1 MSARERAAVNG
12 TARARSAAIGCLIGV
27 AVTHA
32 VEVGPKFD
40 EAPYL
45 GVLFSLAIGGSLLLA
60 LLLATPR
67 PPRLAWTAAGGLALA
82 LMAGYVVSRTAG
94 VPQLDSHVGH
104 WRDAAGTASLVFEAV
119 LIGLAS
125 VRVQPLALRL
135 APAAVFLAFGVLGG
149 AATAGQVGGHDG
161 HSGDSG
167 ATHADGDG
175 TAGHEAAGHSGGTGA
190 GGEAHPPG
198 HVNDPFPLAS
208 PEQRAELRDHLT
220 RARETVKSRFPTF
233 DAARAAGY
241 VFAPRSFDKQKDHD
255 YWHLSRTD
263 YMSDSTYVDPTMPE
277 TLMYWKNPGGEPQ
290 LLAFV
295 YRVPRSEPNPPLG
308 GPIVSWH
315 LHTSNG
321 RLGKLKM
328 THVWLVDGVRD
339 SFQHEVPRQVLERE
353 RGLRL
358 PKDGTGAGV

>member
-1 MSARERAAVNG
+1 MSARERVAARG
-12 TARARSAAIGCLIGV
+12 IARARVAAIGCLVGV

-45 GVLFSLAIGGSLLLA
+45 GVLFSLAIAGSLLLA
-60 LLLATPR
+60 AAMATAR
-67 PPRLAWTAAGGLALA
+67 PPRLAWTAAGGLAAA
-82 LMAGYVVSRTAG
+82 LMIGYFVSRTAG
-94 VPQLDSHVGH
+94 VPQLGSHVGH
-104 WRDAAGTASLVFEAV
+104 WRDAAGIASLVFEAV

-125 VRVQPLALRL
+125 VRARPLALRL

-161 HSGDSG
+161 HSGHS
-167 ATHADGDG
+167 G
-175 TAGHEAAGHSGGTGA
+175 TASAGGAGTTDHGAAGHTGAKGA

-208 PEQRAELRDHLT
+208 PGQRAELREHLA
-220 RARETVKSRFPTF
+220 RARETARTKFPTF
-233 DAARAAGY
+233 EAARAAGY
-241 VFAPRSFDKQKDHD
+241 VFAPRSFDKQKDYD
-255 YWHLSRTD
+255 YWHLSRTG
-263 YMSDSTYVDPTMPE
+263 YMSDSNYVDPTMPE
-277 TLMYWKNPGGEPQ
+277 TLMYWKNPSGKPQ

-353 RGLRL
+353 RGLEL